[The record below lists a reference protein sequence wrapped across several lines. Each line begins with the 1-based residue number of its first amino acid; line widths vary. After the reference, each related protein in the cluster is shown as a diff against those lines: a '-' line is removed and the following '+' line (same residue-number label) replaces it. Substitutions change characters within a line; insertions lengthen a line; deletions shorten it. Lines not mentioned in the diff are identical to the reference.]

1 MKIKPVYL
9 YSGIAILAITFLIF
23 FSAKNDV
30 DKSENVSINEMP
42 EDEIHKGLQN
52 PVQNPPGKE
61 NVSNEIKHQMDMLKK
76 EVEENPGDTLKMKK
90 YADLLAAAHR
100 SEEAVI
106 YYYNILNI
114 NPRRTDILSSL
125 AFIYYNQKDYNK
137 AADLTGK
144 VLLYE
149 PDNTQAMY
157 NLGAIAASGGNKA
170 EAKKRWEELIIKF
183 PNSEESKLAENSLK
197 KL

>member
-90 YADLLAAAHR
+90 YADLLTAAHR

>member
-1 MKIKPVYL
+1 MKIKPLYL
-9 YSGIAILAITFLIF
+9 YGGITVIAIAFLIF
-23 FSAKNDV
+23 FTSRNDTSNPV
-30 DKSENVSINEMP
+30 INSMNEMP

-170 EAKKRWEELIIKF
+170 EAKKRWEDLIIKF